1 MARSSGRRIA
11 LAFGAAALTLSLGA
25 GTAFAGEIT
34 GNGKS
39 TPIRTYLM
47 SSICAF
53 SGYNDDPDI
62 EPGRTAAHVQS
73 WGQIP
78 KDVRDFLASIGEHPG
93 DACNGHTGH
102 LAGGGGEE

>member
-1 MARSSGRRIA
+1 MARSSTRRIA
-11 LAFGAAALTLSLGA
+11 LALGAGALTLSLGA

-53 SGYNDDPDI
+53 SGYNDDPEI
-62 EPGRTAAHVQS
+62 EPGRTAAHVQN
-73 WGQIP
+73 WGAIP
-78 KDVRDFLASIGEHPG
+78 KADRDFLATIGLSPG
-93 DACNGHTGH
+93 DACNGHTGL
-102 LAGGGGEE
+102 LAGGGGEP

>member
-1 MARSSGRRIA
+1 MARSSARRIA
-11 LAFGAAALTLSLGA
+11 VALAAGALTLSLGA

-39 TPIRTYLM
+39 TPIRSYHM

-53 SGYNDDPDI
+53 SGYNDDPEI
-62 EPGRTAAHVQS
+62 EPGRKAAHVQS

-78 KDVRDFLASIGEHPG
+78 KDVRAFLTSIGENPG
-93 DACNGHTGH
+93 QACNGHTGH
-102 LAGGGGEE
+102 LAGGGAGE

>member
-1 MARSSGRRIA
+1 MARSSIRRMA
-11 LAFGAAALTLSLGA
+11 LALGAGVLTLSLGA
-25 GTAFAGEIT
+25 GTALAGEIT

-53 SGYNDDPDI
+53 SGYNDDPGV

-78 KDVRDFLASIGEHPG
+78 KADRDFLATMGYHPG
-93 DACNGHTGH
+93 DSCNGHTGF
-102 LAGGGGEE
+102 LAGGH